1 MLRNIF
7 IRCNYLYF
15 CVFSQKYLKNN
26 NKLNSMSNFI
36 NSSIGKKLIMS
47 ISGLFL
53 IVFLLVHLTANL
65 FLLWGSD
72 AFNMSAHFMG
82 TNPIIKI
89 VEPILALGFFI
100 HILYSLIV
108 QFKNW
113 KSRPVKYAKVNQR
126 EASTWASRNM
136 IWLGLFIFAFLIIHV
151 INFYWIIKFGDPG
164 TVIVN
169 GEEMEDAYTLVIDL
183 FTSSGS
189 LAYIYSG
196 IYIIGFIALGLHL
209 HHALWSAFQT
219 IGWSNIKWRKIWT
232 VIGDIYAIIIAVG
245 FSIIPIY
252 FLFIK

>member
-1 MLRNIF
+1 
-7 IRCNYLYF
+7 
-15 CVFSQKYLKNN
+15 
-26 NKLNSMSNFI
+26 MSNFI

-65 FLLWGSD
+65 FLLAGSD
-72 AFNMSAHFMG
+72 AFNLSAHFMD
-82 TNPIIKI
+82 TNPLIQIMQ
-89 VEPILALGFFI
+89 PILALGFAL
-100 HILYSLIV
+100 HIIYSLIV
-108 QFKNW
+108 QFHNW
-113 KSRPVKYAKVNQR
+113 KSRPVNYAKVDQKD
-126 EASTWASRNM
+126 ASTWASRNM
-136 IWLGLFIFAFLIIHV
+136 IWLGLFVLAFLVIHI
-151 INFYWIIKFGDPG
+151 INFFWNLKFGEIG

-169 GEEMEDAYTLVIDL
+169 GEEMENSYAMVSSL
-183 FTSSGS
+183 FTSGGA

-232 VIGDIYAIIIAVG
+232 IIGDIYAILIAVG

>member
-1 MLRNIF
+1 
-7 IRCNYLYF
+7 
-15 CVFSQKYLKNN
+15 
-26 NKLNSMSNFI
+26 MSNFI

-65 FLLWGSD
+65 FLLGGSD
-72 AFNMSAHFMG
+72 AFNLSAHFMD
-82 TNPIIKI
+82 TNPLIQIMQ
-89 VEPILALGFFI
+89 PILALGFFL

-108 QFKNW
+108 QFHNW
-113 KSRPVKYAKVNQR
+113 KSRPVNYAKVNQK

-136 IWLGLFIFAFLIIHV
+136 IWLGLFVFAFLITHI
-151 INFYWIIKFGDPG
+151 INFFWVIKFGDLA
-164 TVIVN
+164 TVVVD
-169 GEEMEDAYTLVIDL
+169 GEKMEDAYSLVSGL
-183 FTSSGS
+183 FTNGT
-189 LAYIYSG
+189 IGIVYSV

-232 VIGDIYAIIIAVG
+232 VIGDIYAILIAVG
-245 FSIIPIY
+245 FSVIPIY

>member
-1 MLRNIF
+1 
-7 IRCNYLYF
+7 
-15 CVFSQKYLKNN
+15 
-26 NKLNSMSNFI
+26 MSNFI

-65 FLLWGSD
+65 FLLAGSD
-72 AFNMSAHFMG
+72 AFNLSAHFMD
-82 TNPIIKI
+82 TNPLIQIMQ
-89 VEPILALGFFI
+89 PILALGFAL
-100 HILYSLIV
+100 HIIYSLIV
-108 QFKNW
+108 QFQNW
-113 KSRPVKYAKVNQR
+113 RSRPVNYAKVDQKD
-126 EASTWASRNM
+126 ASTWASRNM
-136 IWLGLFIFAFLIIHV
+136 IWLGLFVFAFLVIHI
-151 INFYWIIKFGDPG
+151 INFFWIIKFGELN

-169 GEEMEDAYTLVIDL
+169 GEEMEDAYSLVTGL
-183 FTSSGS
+183 FTSGGA

-196 IYIIGFIALGLHL
+196 IYVVGFIALGLHL

-232 VIGDIYAIIIAVG
+232 VIGDIYAILIAVG